1 MGIPSYFSHI
11 IKKYEK
17 TLRSLNNDDRFD
29 NLFMDCNSIIYD
41 ALRKIESFENI
52 EDDLITIT
60 IKKIEDYIQEIK
72 PSNTLFIAF
81 DGIAPFAKMN
91 QQKTRRYKSAY
102 MANMD
107 FISPVTEKKWSTTNI
122 TPGTKFM
129 NELSKRINK
138 YFRGQE
144 KKYKVKKIVTS
155 CSDEKGEGEHKLF
168 SYIRNHDMKTENIAL
183 YGLDADL
190 IMLSIFNIHYVK
202 DIFIFREAPEFY
214 IECDDDFLLLDINI
228 LCNSISSEMDCK
240 YMSRA
245 RIYDYVFMCFLLG
258 NDFLPHF
265 PALNIRTHGIPVL
278 LDLYAEII
286 GCYENRYFIIDGKIS
301 WNNFQLFIAKLA
313 KSEYQYILEEYHVR
327 KKHDYKKWELTTEK
341 DREYTF
347 NSVPIIYRGEENYI
361 CPSSKF
367 WEKRYY
373 SALFTGSNEVNFK
386 QKLCVNYLQTLQWC
400 FEYYSSE
407 CRDWRFTYE
416 YHYPPLLTDLVQY
429 IPDFNTNFI
438 TEEREP
444 FSNNFQLLYVLPS
457 CYYNLLPNRVYYYL
471 LENQPI
477 LFKEKYDFV
486 WAFCRYFWEC
496 HVCFDEFKINELE
509 CIDNFVKNI

>member
-11 IKKYEK
+11 VKKYKK
-17 TLRSLNNDDRFD
+17 TIKSLESVEEHFD

-41 ALRKIESFENI
+41 ALRKLESFDNVEY
-52 EDDLITIT
+52 DLIMATIT
-60 IKKIEDYIQEIK
+60 KIEDYIQEIK
-72 PSNTLFIAF
+72 PSNTIFIAF

-91 QQKTRRYKSAY
+91 QQKTRRYKSA
-102 MANMD
+102 
-107 FISPVTEKKWSTTNI
+107 FQSSLEFLGTSQSKWSTTNI

-129 NELSKRINK
+129 NALSETITKHF
-138 YFRGQE
+138 YQQE
-144 KKYKVKKIVTS
+144 KKYGARKIITS
-155 CSDEKGEGEHKLF
+155 CSDEVGEGEHKLF
-168 SYIRNHDMKTENIAL
+168 SYIRKNELENETIAL

-202 DIFIFREAPEFY
+202 NIYIFREAPEFY
-214 IECDDDFLLLDINI
+214 IETEEDFLVLDVDV
-228 LCNSISSEMDCK
+228 LCNAIHSEMDCK
-240 YMSRA
+240 YKNKK

-286 GCYENRYFIIDGKIS
+286 GCFENRFFIVDGKIC
-301 WNNFQLFIAKLA
+301 WKYFQMFIAKLA
-313 KSEYQYILEEYHVR
+313 KSEYQYILEEYNVR
-327 KKHDYKKWELTTEK
+327 KKHDFKKWSYETEK
-341 DREYTF
+341 DREYAF
-347 NSVPIIYRGEENYI
+347 NSLPIIYRGEENYI

-367 WEKRYY
+367 WEQRYY
-373 SALFTGSNEVNFK
+373 SSLFCEHNEPDFK

-400 FEYYSSE
+400 FEYYSGE

-416 YHYPPLLTDLVQY
+416 YHYPPLLSDLVQY

-438 TEEREP
+438 VEERKP
-444 FSNNFQLLYVLPS
+444 FSNNLQLLYVLPS
-457 CYYNLLPNRVYYYL
+457 CHYHLLPNRVYYYL
-471 LENQPI
+471 LENQPNF
-477 LFKEKYDFV
+477 FKEKHDFI

-496 HVCFDEFKINELE
+496 HVKFEHISTHELE
-509 CIDNFVKNI
+509 LIDGFVKNI